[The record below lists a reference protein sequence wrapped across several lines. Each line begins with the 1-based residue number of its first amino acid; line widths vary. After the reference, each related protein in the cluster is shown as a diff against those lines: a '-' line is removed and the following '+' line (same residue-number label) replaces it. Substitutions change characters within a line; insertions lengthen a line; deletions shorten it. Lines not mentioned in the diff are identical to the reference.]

1 MYKHILHDHLDG
13 GLRPETC
20 LELAKAIDYQPILEV
35 EDVSSFFNRSE
46 SKSLEDYLEAFTH
59 TIALMQSF
67 ENIERIAYEAAVDMH
82 NNGIN
87 FYESRYAPFYS
98 VNDELSP
105 LDVINA
111 VNSGFKLA
119 ENEYGI
125 ESGLIL
131 CGMRHDHKNVVDVAD
146 LAIEYKGLIIGFD
159 IAGPELGFMPS
170 KYQESFKKIK
180 ENNINVTIHAGEGDG
195 VPSIQDA
202 LDNGAKRIGH
212 GVRII
217 EDVNL
222 ANNNLGKVASYI
234 VEKQIP
240 LEVCIT
246 SNLHTNMYKNLEE
259 HPIKQLIDLGF
270 NITLNTDNRL
280 MSNTS
285 VNYEL
290 ENCKLIGIK
299 DPDSLLKCSASDS
312 FLESRH

>member
-20 LELAKAIDYQPILEV
+20 LELAKEINYQPILEV

-67 ENIERIAYEAAVDMH
+67 GNIERIAYEAAVDMH
-82 NNGIN
+82 NNDIN

-105 LDVINA
+105 IDVINA
-111 VNSGFKLA
+111 VNSGFRLA

-125 ESGLIL
+125 KSGLIL
-131 CGMRHDHKNVVDVAD
+131 CGMRHDPQNVIDVSD
-146 LAIEYKGLIIGFD
+146 LAIEYKDLIIGFD

-170 KYQESFKKIK
+170 KHKEAFKKIK

-195 VPSIQDA
+195 VASIQDA

-222 ANNNLGKVASYI
+222 VTKNLGKVANHI

-246 SNLHTNMYKNLEE
+246 SNINTNMYKNLEE
-259 HPIKQLIDLGF
+259 HPIKQLIELGF

-280 MSNTS
+280 MSDTS
-285 VNYEL
+285 VNHEL

-299 DPDSLLKCSASDS
+299 DPDSLLKFSASDS
-312 FLESRH
+312 FLKSRH